1 LFHVAVAVAQ
11 VLPLHCASYV
21 LYEYV
26 FVVASV
32 WAGAVYVLF
41 VSFEISVVH
50 ASSLYHWYVNVVSHG
65 SLTFAVNVIE
75 LHSFAVQLMLF
86 AVGATFFHV
95 AVFTVLHVPLHCA
108 SVTFT

>member
-1 LFHVAVAVAQ
+1 M
-11 VLPLHCASYV
+11 
-21 LYEYV
+21 
-26 FVVASV
+26 
-32 WAGAVYVLF
+32 
-41 VSFEISVVH
+41 
-50 ASSLYHWYVNVVSHG
+50 NVVSHG